1 MAVYKVSYVIKNS
14 DHPGG
19 IINLEEQPKIG
30 EKIHLGDL
38 ELQIMELHEL
48 MPPRG
53 AFNYL
58 HATCKLVEKEE
69 E

>member
-1 MAVYKVSYVIKNS
+1 MAVYKVSYVVKNS
-14 DHPGG
+14 NHPGG

-30 EKIHLGDL
+30 QHIQLGEL
-38 ELQIMELHEL
+38 ELQIIEMHEL

-58 HATCKLVEKEE
+58 HVTCTLVEKEGE
-69 E
+69 

>member
-30 EKIHLGDL
+30 QNIHLGDL
-38 ELQIMELHEL
+38 ELQIVELQEL

-58 HATCKLVEKEE
+58 HVTCKLVEQEE

>member
-14 DHPGG
+14 EHPGG

-30 EKIHLGDL
+30 QNIHLGDL
-38 ELQIMELHEL
+38 ELQIVELQEL

-58 HATCKLVEKEE
+58 HVTCKLVEQEKE
-69 E
+69 

>member
-1 MAVYKVSYVIKNS
+1 MAVYKVSYVIRNS
-14 DHPGG
+14 NHPGG

-30 EKIHLGDL
+30 ENIHLGDL
-38 ELQIMELHEL
+38 ELQIVELHEL

-58 HATCKLVEKEE
+58 HVTCKLVEKEDE
-69 E
+69 

>member
-1 MAVYKVSYVIKNS
+1 MAVYKVSYVVKNS

-30 EKIHLGDL
+30 QHIHLG
-38 ELQIMELHEL
+38 EHQLQIVEIHEL

-53 AFNYL
+53 AFNYF
-58 HATCKLVEKEE
+58 HVTCKLIENEVE
-69 E
+69 